1 MNALS
6 SARHLARLVNMAK
19 RNDNATQPTD
29 VEPAAFVD
37 AVEHPTRRADAQV
50 LLDLMQEISG
60 EEPRMWGDS
69 IVGFGT
75 YHYRYASGREGDW
88 MRIGFSPRKSSL
100 ALYGLQ
106 SAPHAQALLAKLGKH
121 KTGVG
126 CVYVNK
132 LADVDDEVL
141 RALVASA
148 WENSVDGPC

>member
-1 MNALS
+1 
-6 SARHLARLVNMAK
+6 MAK

-29 VEPAAFVD
+29 VEPSAFVD

-60 EEPRMWGDS
+60 EQPRMWGES

-75 YHYRYASGREGDW
+75 YHYRYATGREGDW
-88 MRIGFSPRKSSL
+88 MRIGFSPRKTSL
-100 ALYGLQ
+100 SLYGLQ
-106 SAPHAQALLAKLGKH
+106 NGPDAQALLEKLGKH
-121 KTGVG
+121 KTGAG